1 MDTQALAA
9 TARALV
15 PEGRGILAADESSTT
30 IQKRFDSIGTAS
42 TEPTRR
48 AYRELLFT
56 APGMERFISG
66 VILYEETL
74 RQSAADGTPFPQL
87 LSGKGVIPGIKVDAG
102 PHDLAGF
109 PGEVVTAGLDGLV
122 DRAREYA
129 ALGAR
134 FAKWRAVLNVD
145 TTRGLPTGGCIDA
158 NAQGLARYAAACQEA
173 GLVPIVEPE
182 VMMEGDHDIEACAT
196 ATEATL
202 GRVFPA
208 LRDQRVL
215 LEGILLKPNMVV
227 SGKACPRQAGVQEV
241 AEATLR
247 VFRRTVPAAV
257 PGVVFLSGG
266 QSPADAT
273 AHLSAMNAMGT
284 APWALSFSYGRAL
297 QETALQAWRGDPARA
312 EAGQQAFLQRA
323 RLNSV
328 ARSGDY
334 TPAMESQAA

>member
-1 MDTQALAA
+1 M
-9 TARALV
+9 
-15 PEGRGILAADESSTT
+15 
-30 IQKRFDSIGTAS
+30 
-42 TEPTRR
+42 
-48 AYRELLFT
+48 
-56 APGMERFISG
+56 
-66 VILYEETL
+66 
-74 RQSAADGTPFPQL
+74 
-87 LSGKGVIPGIKVDAG
+87 KVDAG

-227 SGKACPRQAGVQEV
+227 PGDECAVQATSEEV
-241 AEATLR
+241 AEATVMMLLMCRSSR
-247 VFRRTVPAAV
+247 V
-257 PGVVFLSGG
+257 GVMS
-266 QSPADAT
+266 
-273 AHLSAMNAMGT
+273 
-284 APWALSFSYGRAL
+284 
-297 QETALQAWRGDPARA
+297 
-312 EAGQQAFLQRA
+312 
-323 RLNSV
+323 
-328 ARSGDY
+328 
-334 TPAMESQAA
+334 